1 MPSQNNTKHI
11 IGARGQANTTRQ
23 KSLARLDQITGTC
36 VDQLFWNKEP
46 PPPPTMLETGNDE
59 FITINNIE
67 LGGGGRTDKFP

>member
-46 PPPPTMLETGNDE
+46 PPPPRQCWKRAMTNSS
-59 FITINNIE
+59 
-67 LGGGGRTDKFP
+67 R